1 MVSLTES
8 MTRLCREI
16 VGQRGARLTFIH
28 DLGQNVA
35 EMKANLGREHSEMA
49 RRTKTER
56 QSFVKDLGQEV
67 ETLLQR
73 FRRAHKSMAR
83 KTKAERLAAVKQIK
97 VRVGGMCQEFAQD
110 LAGARRAWSGPS
122 PAERHAKMEAE
133 HRAKAEA
140 ERRVKAE
147 ADRRVQE
154 AAERERLAA
163 LAKAKEEATRHQA
176 ASQVKGET
184 GRPGKK
190 KG

>member
-1 MVSLTES
+1 MGSLTES
-8 MTRLCREI
+8 MTRLCHEI

-35 EMKANLGREHSEMA
+35 EMQANLRRDHSEMA
-49 RRTKTER
+49 RRTKAER
-56 QSFVKDLGQEV
+56 QIFVRDLGQEV
-67 ETLLQR
+67 ETLLHG
-73 FRRAHKSMAR
+73 FRRAHKGMAR

-97 VRVGGMCQEFAQD
+97 VCVRGMCQEFAHD

-122 PAERHAKMEAE
+122 PAER
-133 HRAKAEA
+133 RAAAEA
-140 ERRVKAE
+140 ERRSRAETERRARAE
-147 ADRRVQE
+147 AEQRAHE
-154 AAERERLAA
+154 AAERDRLAV
-163 LAKAKEEATRHQA
+163 LAKAKEEATRPQV

>member
-1 MVSLTES
+1 MGSLTES

-16 VGQRGARLTFIH
+16 VGLRGARLTFVH
-28 DLGQNVA
+28 DLGQDVA
-35 EMKANLGREHSEMA
+35 EMKASLHRDHAEMA
-49 RRTKTER
+49 RRTRAAR
-56 QSFVKDLGQEV
+56 QTFVKDLGQEV
-67 ETLLQR
+67 ETLLR
-73 FRRAHKSMAR
+73 GFHRAHKSMAR

-97 VRVGGMCQEFAQD
+97 VCVGGMCQEFAQD

-122 PAERHAKMEAE
+122 PAER
-133 HRAKAEA
+133 RAKVEA
-140 ERRVKAE
+140 ERRAGVE

-154 AAERERLAA
+154 AAERDRLAV

-176 ASQVKGET
+176 APQVKEET